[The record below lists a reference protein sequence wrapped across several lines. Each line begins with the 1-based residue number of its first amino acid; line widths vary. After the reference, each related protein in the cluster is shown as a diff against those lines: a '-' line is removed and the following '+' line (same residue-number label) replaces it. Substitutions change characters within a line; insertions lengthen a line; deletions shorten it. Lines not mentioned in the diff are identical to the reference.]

1 MSMMNNVKKTYIAPT
16 AELILLA
23 PLEALA
29 APSLSE
35 EDSRA
40 LKMWGFNK
48 WKGSVISTASV
59 TGSNRTYWGED
70 GKISKK

>member
-1 MSMMNNVKKTYIAPT
+1 MMKTIKKPYIAPA

-29 APSLSE
+29 AP
-35 EDSRA
+35 DPTQDDNIA
-40 LKMWGFNK
+40 LNK
-48 WKGSVISTASV
+48 WGYKGVVKNASV

-70 GKISKK
+70 GKIRKK

>member
-1 MSMMNNVKKTYIAPT
+1 MTKTIKKPYIAPA

-29 APSLSE
+29 APSLTQ
-35 EDSRA
+35 DDNIA
-40 LKMWGFNK
+40 LNK
-48 WKGSVISTASV
+48 WGYKGIVKNASV
-59 TGSNRTYWGED
+59 TGSNRTYWDED

>member
-1 MSMMNNVKKTYIAPT
+1 MMNNVKKTYIAPA

-29 APSLSE
+29 ATSIST
-35 EDSRA
+35 EDEVA
-40 LKMWGFNK
+40 LKNWGY
-48 WKGSVISTASV
+48 KGVVKNASV
-59 TGSNRTYWGED
+59 TSKRTYWGEN